1 MITEHSKHELN
12 TITDMLYSL
21 KNVIYSP
28 PPSHNGH
35 LSTTVSFFCPR
46 PRWSLWRG
54 STEHSNSFKTHAARN
69 NNFSGC
75 PNTLKQVN
83 MLMKWEWKSY
93 AGKGKYI
100 LLTALGHHK
109 WNGYE
114 RFTPWKTFK
123 FHYHY
128 PVNSFLICLC
138 RLMFHNFHN
147 TQTVHWLSFKH
158 AWYHQYSDCKSNI
171 QRATYL
177 LP

>member
-1 MITEHSKHELN
+1 MSYNHPHLPITATSPQRSVSSVPGQGGRFGEVRLN
-12 TITDMLYSL
+12 HQIPLRPMQHAITTGY
-21 KNVIYSP
+21 
-28 PPSHNGH
+28 
-35 LSTTVSFFCPR
+35 
-46 PRWSLWRG
+46 
-54 STEHSNSFKTHAARN
+54 
-69 NNFSGC
+69 

-83 MLMKWEWKSY
+83 MLMKWDWLLLSGKNY
-93 AGKGKYI
+93 AAKGKYV